1 MNEMDSFIKY
11 KGLTMNYAELKK
23 FEKDHATVGEILATY
38 YGTDVGNLISVLE
51 NDVDGMLGYWAN
63 KNSIYPGELLDYI
76 DASLDKHVDQLTDT
90 SFYVSR
96 YTFPTC
102 VLCISP
108 NIRMQFDW
116 HIDN

>member
-1 MNEMDSFIKY
+1 
-11 KGLTMNYAELKK
+11 MNYAELKK
-23 FEKDHATVGEILATY
+23 FEKDHATVGEILSAY
-38 YGTDVGNLISVLE
+38 YDTDVDDLISVLE

-63 KNSIYPGELLDYI
+63 KNNVYPGELLDYI

-96 YTFPTC
+96 YAFPTC

-116 HIDN
+116 HIDSIGD